1 MITALTTD
9 MDVLRA
15 GLASG
20 LDALESA
27 ASQAAR
33 LREGCSPHEV
43 LDEVGACLHR
53 AGRVAITVGLA
64 EIGRSAQE
72 VEKALARMQEHRRE
86 LTNEEMGLLDEA
98 LQLLRALLLSVNV
111 RTGLYSAEDGG
122 HCLARLKS
130 ACE

>member
-20 LDALESA
+20 LEALESA
-27 ASQAAR
+27 ASQASR
-33 LREGCSPHEV
+33 LREGCPPQEV

-53 AGRVAITVGLA
+53 AGRVALTVGLA

-72 VEKALARMQEHRRE
+72 VEKALDRLLEHRRE
-86 LTNEEMGLLDEA
+86 LTDEEMGLLDEA
-98 LQLLRALLLSVNV
+98 LQLLRALMLSVNV

-122 HCLARLKS
+122 RCLARLKS
-130 ACE
+130 ACG